1 VQTIMFV
8 LFCYLT
14 VRLKVLAFYSATFHI
29 RDVGNKLNK
38 NETDGKTEKNPIN
51 NNHSDNCRTD

>member
-1 VQTIMFV
+1 MFV